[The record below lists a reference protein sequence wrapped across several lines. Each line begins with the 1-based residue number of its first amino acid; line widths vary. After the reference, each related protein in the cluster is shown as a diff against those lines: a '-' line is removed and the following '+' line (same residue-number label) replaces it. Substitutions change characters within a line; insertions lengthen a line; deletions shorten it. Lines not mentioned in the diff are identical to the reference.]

1 VVRALTFRNR
11 ELLFLVAVGVF
22 TAVGFASVY
31 IARQDVVSTSSLAYA
46 GFFFLLYV
54 AAHLVARYT
63 VPFADPY
70 LLPIAAL
77 LTAIGLT
84 EIYRLHPADAFKQA
98 TWIVLA
104 VGLFALTLFLLRY
117 DYRRL
122 ETYKYIFG
130 LTAIALLL
138 LPILPL
144 IGLTVNGARLWVHFG
159 SLRFQPG
166 ELAKIA
172 LIIFLAGYMRE
183 KREVLAQGRLK
194 DWGPLLVIWVLAMLV
209 LLETRDLGGGLLYFG
224 IFLAMLYVATSRVSY
239 VAAGLG
245 LFLIGAVGVWKVT
258 PHVQDRVTIWLHPWT
273 THKVYCPLSG
283 DLALRQ
289 NCASFQL
296 VKSLYS
302 IGHGG
307 YAGTGLGKGTFTTIS
322 GQPLIPGASTD
333 FIFSVI
339 SQEIGLIGAA
349 GLLLVYMIFVLRGMR
364 IALLAQDGFS
374 KLLAAGLTFG
384 FALQTFIIVGGVLRV
399 IPLTGITL
407 PLVSYGGSS
416 VVANFLVLA
425 GLLLVSNRANRE
437 MLQ

>member
-1 VVRALTFRNR
+1 M
-11 ELLFLVAVGVF
+11 FLIGVGVL

-31 IARQDVVSTSSLAYA
+31 IARQDVVSTASLTYA
-46 GFFFLLYV
+46 AFFFLLYAV
-54 AAHLVARYT
+54 AHVVARFT

-70 LLPIAAL
+70 LLPIAGL

-98 TWIVLA
+98 TWIVVA
-104 VGLFALTLFLLRY
+104 VALFALTLFLLRY

-122 ETYKYIFG
+122 ESYKYIFG
-130 LTAIALLL
+130 LTAIGLLL
-138 LPILPL
+138 LPILPV

-159 SLRFQPG
+159 GLRFQPG

-224 IFLAMLYVATSRVSY
+224 IFLAMLYVATARLSY

-273 THKVYCPLSG
+273 THKVYCPLNG
-283 DLALRQ
+283 ELALRQ
-289 NCASFQL
+289 NCQSFQL

-339 SQEIGLIGAA
+339 SQEVGLIGAA

-416 VVANFLVLA
+416 VVANFLLLA

-437 MLQ
+437 MLR

>member
-1 VVRALTFRNR
+1 MGVLT
-11 ELLFLVAVGVF
+11 AI
-22 TAVGFASVY
+22 GFASVY
-31 IARQDVVSTSSLAYA
+31 IARQDVVSTASLTYA
-46 GFFFLLYV
+46 GFFFLLYL

-77 LTAIGLT
+77 LSAVGLT
-84 EIYRLHPADAFKQA
+84 EIYRLEPDDAFKQGI
-98 TWIVLA
+98 WVVVA
-104 VGLFALTLFLLRY
+104 VVLFAAALFLLRY

-122 ETYKYIFG
+122 ETYKYLFG
-130 LTAIALLL
+130 LSAIALLV

-144 IGLTVNGARLWVHFG
+144 LGLTVNGARLWIHVG

-166 ELAKIA
+166 ELAKIM

-183 KREVLAQGRLK
+183 KREVLAQGRPK

-224 IFLAMLYVATSRVSY
+224 IFLAMLYVATARLAY

-245 LFLIGAVGVWKVT
+245 LFLVGALGVWKIT
-258 PHVQDRVTIWLHPWT
+258 PHVQERVTIWLHPWT
-273 THKVYCPLSG
+273 EHKVYCPLNG
-283 DLALRQ
+283 QLELRQ
-289 NCASFQL
+289 NCESFQL

-302 IGHGG
+302 IANGG
-307 YAGTGLGKGTFTTIS
+307 YGGTGLGKGTVTSID
-322 GQPLIPGASTD
+322 GAPLIPGATTD
-333 FIFSVI
+333 FIFSVLG
-339 SQEIGLIGAA
+339 QEVGLIGIA
-349 GLLLVYMIFVLRGMR
+349 GVVLVYMIFVLRGIR
-364 IALLAQDGFS
+364 TSLLAQDGFS

-384 FALQTFIIVGGVLRV
+384 FALQTFIIVGGIVRL

-407 PLVSYGGSS
+407 PFISYGGSS
-416 VVANFLVLA
+416 VVANFLLLA

-437 MLQ
+437 ALR

>member
-1 VVRALTFRNR
+1 VL
-11 ELLFLVAVGVF
+11 

-31 IARQDVVSTSSLAYA
+31 IARQDVISTASLTYA
-46 GFFFLLYV
+46 GFFFLLYL

-70 LLPIAAL
+70 LLPIAGL
-77 LTAIGLT
+77 LAAIGLT
-84 EIYRLHPADAFKQA
+84 EIYRLQPDDAFKQGV
-98 TWIVLA
+98 WIVVA
-104 VGLFALTLFLLRY
+104 VALFALTLFLLRY

-122 ETYKYIFG
+122 ESYKYIFG

-159 SLRFQPG
+159 ALRFQPG

-224 IFLAMLYVATSRVSY
+224 IFLAMLYVATSRLAY

-245 LFLIGAVGVWKVT
+245 LFLVGAVGVWKVT
-258 PHVQDRVTIWLHPWT
+258 PHVQERVTIWLHPWT
-273 THKVYCPLSG
+273 GSKVYCPLSG
-283 DLALRQ
+283 QPELRQ
-289 NCASFQL
+289 NCQSFQL

-307 YAGTGLGKGTFTTIS
+307 YAGTGLGKGTVNTID
-322 GQPLIPGASTD
+322 GHPLIPGATTD
-333 FIFSVI
+333 FIYSVL
-339 SQEIGLIGAA
+339 SQELGLVGAA
-349 GLLLVYMIFVLRGMR
+349 ALVLVYMIFVLRGMR
-364 IALLAQDGFS
+364 TALLAQDGFS

-384 FALQTFIIVGGVLRV
+384 FALQTFIIVGGILRL

-407 PLVSYGGSS
+407 PFVSYGGSS
-416 VVANFLVLA
+416 VVANFVLLA

-437 MLQ
+437 ALR